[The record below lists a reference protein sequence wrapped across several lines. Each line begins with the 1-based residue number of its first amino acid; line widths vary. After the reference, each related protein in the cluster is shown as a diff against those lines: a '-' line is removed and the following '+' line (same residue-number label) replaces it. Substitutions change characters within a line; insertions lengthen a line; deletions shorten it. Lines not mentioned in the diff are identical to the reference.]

1 MKFTETSH
9 ETKRDIVSL
18 TSACEEIRKSEKF
31 AQVIKLVLS
40 IGNYMNAGSRN
51 ARAIGFEISFLPKL
65 MSTKTVDNKST
76 LLHFIVKMMEQKYPE
91 SLKFYEEDLLHL
103 DKAAR
108 GWLRYKFEISL
119 IEINDLN
126 LFTIS
131 PLQPQQRVSR
141 KVCLTLKRA
150 FERWN

>member
-1 MKFTETSH
+1 MLGSIKGLVNRLKSILFKLKFTETSH

-65 MSTKTVDNKST
+65 MSTKTVDNN
-76 LLHFIVKMMEQKYPE
+76 Q
-91 SLKFYEEDLLHL
+91 
-103 DKAAR
+103 
-108 GWLRYKFEISL
+108 RYYISL
-119 IEINDLN
+119 
-126 LFTIS
+126 
-131 PLQPQQRVSR
+131 SR
-141 KVCLTLKRA
+141 
-150 FERWN
+150 